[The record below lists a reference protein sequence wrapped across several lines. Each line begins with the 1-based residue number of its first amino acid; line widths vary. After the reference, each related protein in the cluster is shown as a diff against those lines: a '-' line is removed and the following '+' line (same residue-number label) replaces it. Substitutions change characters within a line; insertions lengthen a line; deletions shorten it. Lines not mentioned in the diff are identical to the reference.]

1 MSTQAREEPSEFE
14 HRISPGMYLWVLIAL
29 VVLLVLTA
37 VASDVNLGPFN
48 VVVAMAIAVAK
59 AALIV
64 TYFMHLRWSTWMVR
78 FFAAAA
84 LFWLSIMFILSLND
98 YFTRAREMLPVDA
111 GQVSAPAPAPT
122 AGGAG
127 SQP

>member
-1 MSTQAREEPSEFE
+1 MSTHIREEPSEVE

-29 VVLLVLTA
+29 VVLLLLTA
-37 VASDVNLGPFN
+37 VASDVNLGPLN
-48 VVVAMAIAVAK
+48 VVVAMAIAFAK

-84 LFWLSIMFILSLND
+84 LFWLSIMFVLSLND
-98 YFTRAREMLPVDA
+98 YFTRARESLPVDA
-111 GQVSAPAPAPT
+111 VRASASASAPAA
-122 AGGAG
+122 AIGG
-127 SQP
+127 SRP